1 MFCRKM
7 IIFFSLFTMCTLM
20 SAEGY
25 LHSSR
30 EGKYS
35 KSELQEI
42 KKAADNGDMEKAI
55 IYGSELILSG
65 KNENE
70 GIKYLE
76 YAANRNNPIA
86 IYYILIMTNYRTDYF
101 YEKLK
106 NLAKVN
112 EEARNLLLWYEDE

>member
-1 MFCRKM
+1 M